1 MSACPSSPVSLDCLL
16 IATNQGRL
24 RFVRH
29 WQRPYLQHDPAVTT
43 AATIVPE
50 SMHSTSQQP
59 MVVHERQSPVSAS
72 EDSNSLSSSSKH
84 RMGVACPS
92 TLKAD
97 TLFEQ
102 ALIHECAKQPS
113 KSDHGSFFVGN
124 SLVVFR
130 RFASLNFM
138 VTSAQSENLYA
149 MLAFIQIFVEMLSK
163 YFGSFSEYHIIFHI
177 EKIHLVLDE
186 MVCSGFLVETNKDLI
201 LPMFAQ
207 LERHV
212 ASSI

>member
-43 AATIVPE
+43 AALVPE

-59 MVVHERQSPVSAS
+59 MVVHE
-72 EDSNSLSSSSKH
+72 L
-84 RMGVACPS
+84 
-92 TLKAD
+92 
-97 TLFEQ
+97 
-102 ALIHECAKQPS
+102 
-113 KSDHGSFFVGN
+113 DHGSFFVGN

-138 VTSAQSENLYA
+138 VTSAQSEKPICNA
-149 MLAFIQIFVEMLSK
+149 SFIQIFVEMLSK

>member
-43 AATIVPE
+43 AALVPE

-59 MVVHERQSPVSAS
+59 MVVHEP
-72 EDSNSLSSSSKH
+72 
-84 RMGVACPS
+84 CPS